1 MTIKHLIL
9 CGGGPSIFRSIGA
22 LYYLEDSK
30 FWQIDNIET
39 IFATSAGAIFGAILC
54 LGFDHETIIN
64 YLVNRPWH
72 EAFPIKVSQIMDI
85 YSKKGLYDHKVAE
98 IIFKPLLNAKDLPLT
113 ITMKELYE
121 YSKIE
126 LHMYS
131 LEINDF
137 QIEDISYKTHPD
149 LPLLDALI
157 MTSAIPT
164 IFVPFCKG
172 NKCYVDGGIVA
183 NYPLNFCLDQ
193 GHKKDEILG
202 IRFIYKNNIL
212 DNDTEDNTPL
222 NKKKEETMD
231 INMSTSNHISNGKHD
246 LINDSLNTSKDDS
259 KPDFIDKSI
268 INQSSNVLEFVMGI
282 FGKLIRQIGTEFKQE
297 IIPYELRCDTSHM
310 SFYTFKTALFSST
323 HRKQMIE
330 NGAKFGKEFVDVIN
344 LAAITTTN
352 ATTANA
358 TTIL

>member
-30 FWQIDNIET
+30 FWSIDNIET
-39 IFATSAGAIFGAILC
+39 IFATSAGAIFGAMLC
-54 LGFDHETIIN
+54 LRFDHETIIN

-72 EAFPIKVSQIMDI
+72 EAFPIKVSQIMDM

-98 IIFKPLLNAKDLPLT
+98 IIFKSLLNAKDLPLT

-137 QIEDISYKTHPD
+137 QIEDISYKTHPE

-164 IFVPFCKG
+164 IFVPFCNG
-172 NKCYVDGGIVA
+172 NKCYVDGGLVA
-183 NYPLNFCLDQ
+183 NYPLNYCLDQ

-202 IRFIYKNNIL
+202 IRFTYKANIL
-212 DNDTEDNTPL
+212 DNNCEDNSLL
-222 NKKKEETMD
+222 NKIKEETPNTNTNSD
-231 INMSTSNHISNGKHD
+231 DGQTSVI
-246 LINDSLNTSKDDS
+246 NTSV
-259 KPDFIDKSI
+259 
-268 INQSSNVLEFVMGI
+268 INQSSNVLEFLMSI
-282 FGKLIRQIGTEFKQE
+282 FGKVVRQIGTEFKQE
-297 IIPYELRCDTSHM
+297 IIPYELRCETSYM
-310 SFYTFKTALFSST
+310 SFHSFKTALYSSA

-330 NGAKFGKEFVDVIN
+330 NGAKFGKAFLDATN
-344 LAAITTTN
+344 LQTTN
-352 ATTANA
+352 TNSNQPANA
-358 TTIL
+358 NTNL